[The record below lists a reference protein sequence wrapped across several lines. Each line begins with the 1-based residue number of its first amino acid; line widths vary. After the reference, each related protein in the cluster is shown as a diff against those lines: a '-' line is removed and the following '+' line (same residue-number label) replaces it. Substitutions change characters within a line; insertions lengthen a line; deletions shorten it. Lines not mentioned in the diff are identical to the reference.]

1 MSLIKVHDVS
11 LGYEG
16 KTVAEGIS
24 FSVNLGDYL
33 CVVGENGSGK
43 STLLKA
49 LLHIKAPLSGQ
60 IKVGDGFSRKSIGY
74 LPQQTPAQKD
84 FPASVYEIVLSGCS
98 GRLGLR
104 PFYNN
109 EEKQRAKNNMT
120 RLGILDLA
128 KHCFRDLSGGQ
139 QQRVLLARAL
149 CASNGLLLLDEPV
162 AGLDPVVTSELY
174 NIIDE
179 LNKKDGVTIIM
190 VSHDSEA
197 VARATHVLHIHTHSH
212 FFGTVEEYRR
222 TALFRTFPERKEWNH
237 HD

>member
-1 MSLIKVHDVS
+1 MPLIKANDIA

-16 KTVAEGIS
+16 ITVAEGIS
-24 FSVNLGDYL
+24 FSVNKGDYL
-33 CVVGENGSGK
+33 CIVGENGSGK

-49 LLHIKAPLSGQ
+49 LLHIKAPISGR
-60 IKVGDGFSRKSIGY
+60 IEVGDGFSSKSIGY

-84 FPASVYEIVLSGCS
+84 FPSSAYEIVLSGFA
-98 GRLGLR
+98 GRLGFR

-109 EEKQRAKNNMT
+109 EEKQRAKNNMK
-120 RLGILDLA
+120 RLGIDSLA
-128 KHCFRDLSGGQ
+128 GHCFRDLSGGQ

-149 CASNGLLLLDEPV
+149 CAADGMLLLDEPV

-174 NIIDE
+174 DIIDE

-197 VARATHVLHIHTHSH
+197 VARATHVLHLHTHNH
-212 FFGTVEEYRR
+212 FFGTVEEYR
-222 TALFRTFPERKEWNH
+222 TTTLFRTFPERKEQNR